1 MSALAIGGECQNR
14 AGRPPA
20 YTLPMNFV
28 IGIATSL
35 DHRERWRRGREYLYL
50 DRRYSEAVAE
60 AGALPLLLPVGG
72 DPLAVVEIIDAL
84 VLPGGD
90 DFVPPNTSGPYTSGP
105 DASGPDASPPYPDD
119 VVFDPIAPAQLA
131 FDRALLQAARTRGLP
146 ILGICYGAQLM
157 ALESGG
163 SLHHHLPLD
172 LPEAG
177 PHQLPEPGGRHRVRI
192 ESGTR
197 LASLLG
203 DGDIQ
208 VNSLHHQCVA
218 QVGEGMRV
226 SARAEDGVIE
236 AIETNEDRFEV
247 GVQWHPEKLEG
258 PVGARLFEGLIA
270 ACAQRRAQGSHANR
284 DPA

>member
-1 MSALAIGGECQNR
+1 M
-14 AGRPPA
+14 
-20 YTLPMNFV
+20 TFV

-72 DPLAVVEIIDAL
+72 DPLGVVEIIDAL

-90 DFVPPNTSGPYTSGP
+90 DFVPPYGSQPH
-105 DASGPDASPPYPDD
+105 ASHPHASHPHGSPPNASPPYPED
-119 VVFDPIAPAQLA
+119 VVFDPVAPAQLA

-218 QVGEGMRV
+218 QVGEGMRI

-236 AIETNEDRFEV
+236 AIEADEADEDRFEV

>member
-1 MSALAIGGECQNR
+1 MS
-14 AGRPPA
+14 
-20 YTLPMNFV
+20 
-28 IGIATSL
+28 
-35 DHRERWRRGREYLYL
+35 
-50 DRRYSEAVAE
+50 
-60 AGALPLLLPVGG
+60 G
-72 DPLAVVEIIDAL
+72 DPLGVVEIIDAL

-90 DFVPPNTSGPYTSGP
+90 DFPQQTLP
-105 DASGPDASPPYPDD
+105 PPYPDD
-119 VVFDPIAPAQLA
+119 VVFDPSPQPNSPSTK
-131 FDRALLQAARTRGLP
+131 RYSRPPGPGPTHPRHLLRRPVDGP
-146 ILGICYGAQLM
+146 
-157 ALESGG
+157 ESGG
-163 SLHHHLPLD
+163 TLHHHLPLD

-203 DGDIQ
+203 DGDTQ
-208 VNSLHHQCVA
+208 VNSLHHQCIA
-218 QVGEGMRV
+218 QAGKGMRV

-236 AIETNEDRFEV
+236 AIETDEDRFEV

-270 ACAQRRAQGSHANR
+270 ACAQRRAQGSHANQ

>member
-20 YTLPMNFV
+20 YTLPMTFA

-72 DPLAVVEIIDAL
+72 DPLAVVEVIDAL

-90 DFVPPNTSGPYTSGP
+90 DFVPPYGSHPN
-105 DASGPDASPPYPDD
+105 ASPPYPDD
-119 VVFDPIAPAQLA
+119 VVFDPVAPAQLA
-131 FDRALLQAARTRGLP
+131 CDRALLQAARTRGLP

-203 DGDIQ
+203 DGDTQ

-218 QVGEGMRV
+218 RVGEGMRV

-236 AIETNEDRFEV
+236 AIEADEDRFEV

-270 ACAQRRAQGSHANR
+270 A
-284 DPA
+284 